1 MAATEDFYCVE
12 GNSSVKNLMKSIIT
26 EITQNAGIYK
36 WDLVIPDSIDKIGEA
51 VEGSTVDLITDG
63 STTDKVQT
71 TFTTSNQNDTCIIK
85 TTTSYGKT
93 FYVKFS
99 RESADLTLK
108 DKQIIQKF
116 KDLHTYH
123 IPVVGG
129 GYSVGHRTDAEV
141 LEIMAGENPDVSES
155 GYNDYVNAMTKGLAI
170 NNIRIQIA
178 KELNT
183 AGDDI
188 AISNDVQKNY
198 NYRLAWY
205 RNLQSEIKDFL
216 PVEYW
221 ITVTKDS
228 INLVLRGDP
237 SADVS
242 PYNNYLTSYAYIG
255 ALKPVE
261 DSAYTDDEYN
271 FGVTTSSDVEP
282 GYSNPYGERTA
293 TGVTDVCM
301 IANKIGMPYQ
311 PHYPAF
317 YSANP
322 FMDKCNVEG
331 SRWDHK
337 KHQFSPITLVHPIDM
352 ERGNMIN
359 VLAGDGSNINDE
371 DMLTYMKDTDS
382 EENYK
387 KFRITAPFN
396 FLNNSVNPNSSI
408 AIRWKKVAE

>member
-1 MAATEDFYCVE
+1 MAVTEDFYCIE
-12 GNSSVKNLMKSIIT
+12 GNTSVKNLMRSIIT

-36 WDLVIPDSIDKIGEA
+36 WDLVIPDSIDKVGAAI
-51 VEGSTVDLITDG
+51 DG
-63 STTDKVQT
+63 STINLIADGSSTDKVQT
-71 TFTTSNQNDTCIIK
+71 VFSTSNQDDTCIIK
-85 TTTSYGKT
+85 ATTSYGKT

-99 RESADLTLK
+99 REPMDLSLK
-108 DKQIIQKF
+108 DKQIIKKF
-116 KDLHTYH
+116 QDLHSYST
-123 IPVVGG
+123 PNGSG
-129 GYSVGHRTDAEV
+129 GYYNKTRTDAEV
-141 LEIMAGENPDVSES
+141 LEIMAGENPDVSGS
-155 GYNDYVNAMTKGLAI
+155 GYSDYVNAMTKGLAI
-170 NNIRIQIA
+170 NNIRIQISD
-178 KELNT
+178 KLNA

-188 AISNDVQKNY
+188 SIPNDIQKSY

-242 PYNNYLTSYAYIG
+242 PYNNYLTGYCYIG
-255 ALKPVE
+255 ALKPIE

-271 FGVTTSSDVEP
+271 FGITVSSDVEP
-282 GYSNPYGERTA
+282 GYSNPYGQRTA
-293 TGVTDVCM
+293 TGITDVCM

-311 PHYPAF
+311 PHYPGF
-317 YSANP
+317 YSTNM

-371 DMLTYMKDTDS
+371 DMLTYMRDTDS